1 MGGVFM
7 KKWVIILGVGLC
19 LVALLGAVS
28 LAADH
33 QYLEDHVIRLH
44 VVANSDSE
52 EDQQLKLKVRDSVT
66 SWIAANADQ
75 SMSTH
80 QAENWL
86 RDRLPQLQ
94 KVAQTSA
101 EAQGWTGNVD
111 VTLDWE
117 AFPTR
122 VYDTFS
128 LPAGVYRS
136 VRVSIGEAEGKNWW
150 CVVFPSLCY
159 PATTEEFQDIAVGA
173 GFSEELTDTLSGE
186 KPYEIR
192 FYLLD
197 CLGRLK
203 NFLFRK

>member
-1 MGGVFM
+1 M
-7 KKWVIILGVGLC
+7 KKWVKFLGIGLC
-19 LVALLGAVS
+19 LGVLLGVVS
-28 LAADH
+28 LAAQH
-33 QYLEDHVIRLH
+33 RYLEEHVIRLH

-75 SMSTH
+75 SMSVR

-86 RDRLPQLQ
+86 REQLPQLQ
-94 KVAQTSA
+94 EVAGTSA
-101 EAQGWTGNVD
+101 KAQGWTGSVC
-111 VTLDWE
+111 VTLDRE
-117 AFPTR
+117 VFPTR

-128 LPAGVYRS
+128 LPAGVYS
-136 VRVSIGEAEGKNWW
+136 SLRVSIGEAEGKNWW

-159 PATTEEFQDIAVGA
+159 PATTKDFRDTAVGA
-173 GFSEELTDTLSGE
+173 GFSEELTHTISRE
-186 KPYEIR
+186 EPYEIR

-203 NFLFRK
+203 NFLFQR